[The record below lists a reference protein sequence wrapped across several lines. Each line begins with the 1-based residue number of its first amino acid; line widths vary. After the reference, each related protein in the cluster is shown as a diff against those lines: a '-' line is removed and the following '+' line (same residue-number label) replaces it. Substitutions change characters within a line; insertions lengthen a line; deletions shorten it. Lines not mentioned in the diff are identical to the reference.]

1 MDPRPAAPARDRPL
15 HVGLTGGVASGKT
28 TVSLLFGA
36 LGVPVIDADQVA
48 RDVVAPGTRLLA
60 QVFENFGPELRR
72 ADGSLDRSALRRLV
86 FTDTR
91 SRRQLE
97 ALLHPA
103 IRVRTEL
110 LAAKAGG
117 AYQIH
122 VIPLLVETHAGS
134 QYERVLLVDCP
145 ESLQLARLLARDGGD
160 AQQALLLLSSQAS
173 REARLAAAD
182 DVILNDGE
190 PADLKPKVAAL
201 HQKYLAL
208 AAATGALGR
217 PAHAQPGEE

>member
-160 AQQALLLLSSQAS
+160 AQQAQLMLSSQAS

-182 DVILNDGE
+182 DHAPP
-190 PADLKPKVAAL
+190 PAPPR
-201 HQKYLAL
+201 
-208 AAATGALGR
+208 GAPPR
-217 PAHAQPGEE
+217 RR

>member
-15 HVGLTGGVASGKT
+15 RVGLTGGVASGKT

-160 AQQALLLLSSQAS
+160 AQQAQLMLSSQAS